1 MRLFTGPSCGCS
13 MKSKLT
19 KRPSSMSCC
28 SIKSKLIK
36 RSSFSCGTRSFKAT
50 PTFKKQSSGKKL
62 FKRFRFK
69 KRISV
74 RRPRFRRNRPRVSN
88 RRNPI
93 RKFLA
98 LFRRKN
104 RPPVPITVRKR
115 NHGKRS
121 RLLSVVLCRRSKSL
135 PTHHH
140 QTSSEEESDE
150 VGELPSVTCGT
161 GEKDRMLFPSPLTPA
176 YVRNSGVNKR
186 DVMGGGGS
194 GSNDVDDACRSFES
208 HLVEMIIEEGKM
220 CDLID
225 VEELLYCWNNLEN
238 PVFIGLVSRFYG
250 ELCKDLFLSDDQE
263 EEEEDQEQNSTIQDF
278 NSSCNQ

>member
-1 MRLFTGPSCGCS
+1 MRLFARPSCGCS
-13 MKSKLT
+13 LKSKLG
-19 KRPSSMSCC
+19 KRPSSVSCC
-28 SIKSKLIK
+28 SIKSKLIT
-36 RSSFSCGTRSFKAT
+36 RHSFSCGARSLKTT
-50 PTFKKQSSGKKL
+50 PTFKKQSSGRKL
-62 FKRFRFK
+62 FKRFRIK
-69 KRISV
+69 KRLSV

-104 RPPVPITVRKR
+104 RPPVPATVRKR
-115 NHGKRS
+115 TNGKKF
-121 RLLSVVLCRRSKSL
+121 RLLSVVLCRRRKSS

-140 QTSSEEESDE
+140 QTTSEEESDE
-150 VGELPSVTCGT
+150 VGELRSGTCGT
-161 GEKDRMLFPSPLTPA
+161 GENDRTLFPSPLTPA
-176 YVRNSGVNKR
+176 YVRHSGVNKR
-186 DVMGGGGS
+186 DVMGS
-194 GSNDVDDACRSFES
+194 GSSSSDVDGACRSFES

-220 CDLID
+220 CDLTD

-250 ELCKDLFLSDDQE
+250 ELCKDLFSNDDQD
-263 EEEEDQEQNSTIQDF
+263 EEEEDQEQNTSTIPDF